1 MKIKKMSIINLINNK
16 RTFLAKKCRR
26 KAIDFYFL
34 EILAFPC
41 LLIIYIYCLNI
52 KIV

>member
-1 MKIKKMSIINLINNK
+1 MAEIEFINNK
-16 RTFLAKKCRR
+16 RGFLAKKCSR
-26 KAIDFYFL
+26 KAIVFYFL
-34 EILAFPC
+34 EILAFPY

>member
-1 MKIKKMSIINLINNK
+1 MAEIELKNNK
-16 RTFLAKKCRR
+16 RCFLAKYCSR
-26 KAIDFYFL
+26 KAIVFYFL
-34 EILAFPC
+34 EILAPPY

>member
-1 MKIKKMSIINLINNK
+1 MAVIEFINNK
-16 RTFLAKKCRR
+16 RAFLAKNCSR
-26 KAIDFYFL
+26 KTIVFYFL
-34 EILAFPC
+34 EILAYPY